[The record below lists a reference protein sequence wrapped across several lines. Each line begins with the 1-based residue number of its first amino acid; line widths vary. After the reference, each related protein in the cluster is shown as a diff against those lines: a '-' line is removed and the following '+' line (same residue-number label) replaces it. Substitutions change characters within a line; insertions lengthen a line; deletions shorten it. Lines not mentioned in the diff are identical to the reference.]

1 MIMDDENIQRIVP
14 REVLVKQGIAA
25 VVSLAGGVFL
35 MLMTVG
41 ARFGLLGIAVSVAAL
56 VIGLGALFSRERED
70 RKPGLIITAAGVL
83 GLIMRFGLP
92 ILKPFAATILIAGSL
107 SLFASGIWKGIKF
120 LIGLNSRR

>member
-1 MIMDDENIQRIVP
+1 MDDENLQRIVP

-35 MLMTVG
+35 ILMTVG

-56 VIGLGALFSRERED
+56 IIGIGALFSRDRED
-70 RKPGLIITAAGVL
+70 KKPGFIITAAGVL
-83 GLIMRFGLP
+83 GLILRFGLP
-92 ILKPFAATILIAGSL
+92 ILKPFAATLLTIGAL